1 MSFDQNRTQAL
12 NDHRRRGVVV
22 SLRSMTG
29 TVYPLD
35 LALRRWVVGSN
46 ASCDVVIDDP
56 FVSSAHCTLERKPGG
71 ALVVRDRQ
79 SRNGTYVDSNSIEAG
94 ELRAGAHLVI
104 GKTTLVAES
113 APGKEPATAME
124 MMRGRDPV
132 LLTTIEQAI
141 KAAHRDCNVLVVG
154 ETGTGKD
161 LLARIIHEA
170 SRRVAGS
177 FVPVNCGAI
186 PRELIG
192 SELFGHEK
200 GAFTGAANERDG
212 YFVEA
217 HHGTLFLDE
226 IGELPIELQP
236 HLLRVLESRRVRR
249 VGGSWER
256 PVDVRIVSATNRI
269 DNLGTESSRLRTDL
283 YHRLATVVLVL
294 PPLRERMGDLVE
306 LVESMLAEFAP
317 DTGPRRVS
325 DQAWKVLAGHSWP
338 GNVRELRGAVS
349 RAVTLG
355 GEELT
360 PSDFFPQMH
369 LYGRSPQLA
378 LLADVEANNLVPY
391 QAMLRGA
398 MEQALIRCGSIR
410 AAAEHLGM
418 AKSTFADKAKAWGLI
433 PRRKVK
439 LPRASSQTTTASD
452 DVQVEITDEIK
463 EIEAEEVSIVRD
475 GIVVDLIE

>member
-12 NDHRRRGVVV
+12 ADHRRAGVVV
-22 SLRSMTG
+22 SLRSMNG
-29 TVYPLD
+29 TEFPLD
-35 LALRRWVVGSN
+35 LALRRWVVGSS

-56 FVSSAHCTLERKPGG
+56 FVSSTHCTLERKAGG
-71 ALVVRDRQ
+71 ALLVRDRQ

-94 ELRAGAHLVI
+94 ELRAGSHLVI
-104 GKTTLVAES
+104 GKTTLVAQA
-113 APGKEPATAME
+113 APGKEPASALE
-124 MMRGRDPV
+124 MMRGRDPA
-132 LLTTIEQAI
+132 LLTTIDQAL
-141 KAAHRDCNVLVVG
+141 KAAQRDCNVLVVG

-161 LLARIIHEA
+161 LLARIIHES
-170 SRRVAGS
+170 SRRVAGK
-177 FVPVNCGAI
+177 FVAVNCGAI

-200 GAFTGAANERDG
+200 GAFTGALLEREG
-212 YFVEA
+212 YFVES

-226 IGELPIELQP
+226 IGELPIEMQP

-249 VGGSWER
+249 IGGSYER

-269 DNLGTESSRLRTDL
+269 DNLGTESSRLRTDI

-306 LVESMLAEFAP
+306 LVEAMLAEMAP
-317 DTGPRRVS
+317 DAGVRRVS
-325 DQAWKVLAGHSWP
+325 EQAWKVLAGHSWP

-360 PSDFFPQMH
+360 PSDFFPQ
-369 LYGRSPQLA
+369 LRFGRSPQLA
-378 LLADVEANNLVPY
+378 LLADVEAGQLVPY

-398 MEQALIRCGSIR
+398 MEQALARCGTIR

-418 AKSTFADKAKAWGLI
+418 AKSTFADKARAWGLI

-439 LPRASSQTTTASD
+439 LPKFPVPSVAVNDND
-452 DVQVEITDEIK
+452 DFDMTDEM
-463 EIEAEEVSIVRD
+463 ESADLSIVRD
-475 GIVVDLIE
+475 GIVAHAVE

>member
-1 MSFDQNRTQAL
+1 MN
-12 NDHRRRGVVV
+12 
-22 SLRSMTG
+22 G
-29 TVYPLD
+29 TEYPLD
-35 LALRRWVVGSN
+35 LSLRKWVVGSSE
-46 ASCDVVIDDP
+46 SCDLVVEDP
-56 FVSSAHCTLERKPGG
+56 FVSSAHCTLERKASG
-71 ALVVRDRQ
+71 ALLVRDRQ

-104 GKTTLVAES
+104 GKTTLVAE
-113 APGKEPATAME
+113 AAAGKEPASALE

-132 LLTTIEQAI
+132 LLTAIDQAL
-141 KAAHRDCNVLVVG
+141 KAADRDCNVLVVG

-161 LLARIIHEA
+161 LLARIIHES
-170 SRRVAGS
+170 SRRAAAN
-177 FVPVNCGAI
+177 FVTVNCGAI

-192 SELFGHEK
+192 SELFGHER

-226 IGELPIELQP
+226 IGELPMEMQP

-249 VGGSWER
+249 IGGSYER

-269 DNLGTESSRLRTDL
+269 DNLGTESSRLRTDI
-283 YHRLATVVLVL
+283 YHRLAHVVIVL

-306 LVESMLAEFAP
+306 LVESMLTEMAP
-317 DTGPRRVS
+317 DTGPRSVS
-325 DQAWKVLAGHSWP
+325 EQAWKVLAAHAWP

-355 GEELT
+355 GEELQA
-360 PSDFFPQMH
+360 SDFFPQMH
-369 LYGRSPQLA
+369 LFGRSPQLA
-378 LLADVEANNLVPY
+378 LLADVEADKLVPY

-398 MEQALIRCGSIR
+398 MEQALARFGTIR

-418 AKSTFADKAKAWGLI
+418 AKSTFADKARAWGLV

-439 LPRASSQTTTASD
+439 LPKFPVSAVVVD
-452 DVQVEITDEIK
+452 ENDNFEMTDEMDS
-463 EIEAEEVSIVRD
+463 EDLSIVRD
-475 GIVVDLIE
+475 GIVADVIE